1 MRSAFWDDHQ
11 RDMESPEY
19 AREFAAESI
28 RTHTIDEVMNT
39 LDAALEESGLT
50 KAGLARAIGS
60 DPAVVRRIFNADS
73 VNPTLGTLSEIAAAL
88 GLKITLKPM
97 ERSERE
103 AITRPMVTAAKA
115 PLAKK
120 RTLAA

>member
-28 RTHTIDEVMNT
+28 RTRTIDEVMNT
-39 LDAALEESGLT
+39 LDHALEESGLS
-50 KAGLARAIGS
+50 KAALARAIGS
-60 DPAVVRRIFNADS
+60 DPAVVRRIFNAES

-88 GLKITLKPM
+88 GLKITLEPM
-97 ERSERE
+97 GRSERD
-103 AITRPMVTAAKA
+103 AITKPMVAAAKA
-115 PLAKK
+115 PLVKK
-120 RTLAA
+120 VTIAA